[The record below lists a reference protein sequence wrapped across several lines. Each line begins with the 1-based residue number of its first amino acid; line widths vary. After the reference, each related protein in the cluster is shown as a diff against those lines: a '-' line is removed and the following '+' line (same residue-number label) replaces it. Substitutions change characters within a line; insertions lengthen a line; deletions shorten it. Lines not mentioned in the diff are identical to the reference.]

1 MSKLLSNVL
10 DKVSEDNN
18 TYRNE
23 LRDLNKFI
31 DEKSTALVGD
41 IVTLSNYT
49 IDFSNAISSA
59 KENLVNPV
67 SRIIES
73 YVIKDLRSVETVN
86 EQFIDKINY
95 KLESANIITKEEKE
109 NFINSLDTLL
119 NDKYLEIVKI
129 KRIDFLDSKNQN
141 EEIENCVNEF
151 IKALI
156 VSAKFSDD
164 KLNQLVNEYKD
175 SVYES
180 IKKTLIKI
188 SNVYLNNF
196 VNAIDDALK
205 ISLDIMPKEIDE
217 EEFKPYVPDINIETK
232 TPDLDMPKVPEVDT
246 SISNIPEVPKVDSP
260 IEMIKEI
267 PKVDVSVENTPEI
280 PSIPNIPDVP
290 KNFDTDKN
298 NDDTLEIKEE
308 VKPLKVEQ
316 FEPIAISEDKYDK
329 KNSET
334 KKPYDVEEILKIA
347 KSPIVTM
354 DSDKKE
360 EFANVSPIKNEDSSD
375 ISESEFDEEEI
386 VKEMISR
393 LNNRL
398 SIIKERQK
406 KYDSEKQKLEE
417 DEKFVND
424 LIETSNEKREQLD
437 KFENELNEKEEELK
451 RKKKELDKKINDV
464 LPFADAIMK
473 TENQE
478 A

>member
-175 SVYES
+175 SLYES

-375 ISESEFDEEEI
+375 LSESEFDEEEI

>member
-164 KLNQLVNEYKD
+164 KLNQLVNEYKV
-175 SVYES
+175 SLYES

-473 TENQE
+473 TEN
-478 A
+478 

>member
-156 VSAKFSDD
+156 VSANFSDD

-175 SVYES
+175 SLYES

-246 SISNIPEVPKVDSP
+246 SISNIPEVPNVDSP

>member
-129 KRIDFLDSKNQN
+129 KRLDFLDSKNQN

-151 IKALI
+151 IKTLTFSSNI
-156 VSAKFSDD
+156 SDD
-164 KLNQLVNEYKD
+164 KLDQLVNEYKD
-175 SVYES
+175 SLYES
-180 IKKTLIKI
+180 IKKALIKI

-205 ISLDIMPKEIDE
+205 ISLDIMQKEIDE
-217 EEFKPYVPDINIETK
+217 QEFKSYVPDINVETK
-232 TPDLDMPKVPEVDT
+232 TPILDIPKVPEVDT
-246 SISNIPEVPKVDSP
+246 SIPNIPEVPMVDSP

-267 PKVDVSVENTPEI
+267 PKVDASVENTPEI

-316 FEPIAISEDKYDK
+316 SEPIVISEDKYDK

-354 DSDKKE
+354 NSDKKE
-360 EFANVSPIKNEDSSD
+360 EFVNVSPIKDEDSSE
-375 ISESEFDEEEI
+375 ISDSEFDEEEI

>member
-23 LRDLNKFI
+23 LHDLNKFI

-151 IKALI
+151 IKTLT
-156 VSAKFSDD
+156 VSANISDG
-164 KLNQLVNEYKD
+164 KLDQLVNEYKD
-175 SVYES
+175 SLYES

-217 EEFKPYVPDINIETK
+217 EEFKPYVPDINVETK
-232 TPDLDMPKVPEVDT
+232 TPDLDIPKVPEVDT
-246 SISNIPEVPKVDSP
+246 SIPNIPEVPKVDSP

-267 PKVDVSVENTPEI
+267 PKVDASVENTPEI

-290 KNFDTDKN
+290 KNFDIDKN

-316 FEPIAISEDKYDK
+316 SEPIVISEDKYDK

-354 DSDKKE
+354 NSDKKE
-360 EFANVSPIKNEDSSD
+360 EFVNVSPIKDEDSSE
-375 ISESEFDEEEI
+375 ISDSEFDEEEI

>member
-175 SVYES
+175 SLYES

-217 EEFKPYVPDINIETK
+217 EEFKPYVPDINVETK

-375 ISESEFDEEEI
+375 LSESEFDEEEI

>member
-156 VSAKFSDD
+156 VSANFSDD

-175 SVYES
+175 SLYES

-360 EFANVSPIKNEDSSD
+360 EFVNVSPIKNEDSSD

>member
-1 MSKLLSNVL
+1 MQGWST
-10 DKVSEDNN
+10 VSIRIE
-18 TYRNE
+18 
-23 LRDLNKFI
+23 
-31 DEKSTALVGD
+31 
-41 IVTLSNYT
+41 
-49 IDFSNAISSA
+49 
-59 KENLVNPV
+59 NPV
-67 SRIIES
+67 LAKIVKKYKTLGFKTKAASLSFLDDDGEECVQYESVPGKIED
-73 YVIKDLRSVETVN
+73 IPGCIAEGFRAECDDEGA
-86 EQFIDKINY
+86 
-95 KLESANIITKEEKE
+95 SAFEKE
-109 NFINSLDTLL
+109 CAAHKQEILDAYKTVYWNYSTEYPLEEPVEDHVDRSYF
-119 NDKYLEIVKI
+119 DKF
-129 KRIDFLDSKNQN
+129 RADFAAQRHITV
-141 EEIENCVNEF
+141 E
-151 IKALI
+151 
-156 VSAKFSDD
+156 
-164 KLNQLVNEYKD
+164 
-175 SVYES
+175 
-180 IKKTLIKI
+180 
-188 SNVYLNNF
+188 
-196 VNAIDDALK
+196 
-205 ISLDIMPKEIDE
+205 EIDE

-473 TENQE
+473 TEN
-478 A
+478 

>member
-156 VSAKFSDD
+156 VSANFSDD

-175 SVYES
+175 SLYES

-232 TPDLDMPKVPEVDT
+232 THDLDMPKVPEVDT
-246 SISNIPEVPKVDSP
+246 SISNIPEVPNVDSP

>member
-151 IKALI
+151 IKALT
-156 VSAKFSDD
+156 VSANFSDG
-164 KLNQLVNEYKD
+164 KLNQLVKEYKD
-175 SVYES
+175 SLYES

-217 EEFKPYVPDINIETK
+217 EEFKPYVPDINVETK
-232 TPDLDMPKVPEVDT
+232 TPDMDIPKVPEVDT

-267 PKVDVSVENTPEI
+267 PKVDVSVENTLEI

-354 DSDKKE
+354 NSDKKE
-360 EFANVSPIKNEDSSD
+360 EFVNVSPIKNEDSSD
-375 ISESEFDEEEI
+375 LSESEFDEEEI

-424 LIETSNEKREQLD
+424 LIETSNEKRKQLD

>member
-156 VSAKFSDD
+156 VSANFSDD

-175 SVYES
+175 SLYES

-217 EEFKPYVPDINIETK
+217 EEFKPYVPDINVETK

-375 ISESEFDEEEI
+375 LSESEFDEEEI

>member
-175 SVYES
+175 SLYES

>member
-175 SVYES
+175 SLYES

-246 SISNIPEVPKVDSP
+246 SISNIPEVPNVDSP

>member
-156 VSAKFSDD
+156 VSANFSDD

-175 SVYES
+175 SLYES

-232 TPDLDMPKVPEVDT
+232 TPDLDIPKVPEVDT
-246 SISNIPEVPKVDSP
+246 SISNIPEVPNVDSP

>member
-175 SVYES
+175 SLYES

-217 EEFKPYVPDINIETK
+217 EEFKPYVPDINVETK